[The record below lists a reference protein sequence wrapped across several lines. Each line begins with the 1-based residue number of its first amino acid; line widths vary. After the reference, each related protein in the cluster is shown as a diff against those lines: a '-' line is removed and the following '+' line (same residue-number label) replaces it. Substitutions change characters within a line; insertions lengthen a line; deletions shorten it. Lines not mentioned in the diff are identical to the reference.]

1 MKDTKPE
8 KSDES
13 RFYRSLKEDANQLAK
28 SWTDM
33 YLEYMGRGQIL
44 PVINLSCISFTVDT
58 A

>member
-44 PVINLSCISFTVDT
+44 PVINLSCITYT
-58 A
+58 I